1 MKAIGVVRKV
11 DELGRIVIPGGT
23 RRKIWTLRLK
33 THWKYIQKI
42 IV

>member
-11 DELGRIVIPGGT
+11 DELGRIVIPVEL
-23 RRKIWTLRLK
+23 RRKMDIKVK